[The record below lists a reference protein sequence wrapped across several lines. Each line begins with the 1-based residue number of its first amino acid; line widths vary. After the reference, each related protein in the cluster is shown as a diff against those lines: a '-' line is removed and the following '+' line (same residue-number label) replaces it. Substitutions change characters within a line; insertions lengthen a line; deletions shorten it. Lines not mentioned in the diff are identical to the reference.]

1 MAATVSIDRL
11 HGISA
16 MVRPSY
22 RHNLED
28 QDVLAAK
35 PTKTGPRVY
44 EEIRRMAMDYRF
56 KPNERINELE
66 LAAKMQVSRSPIRE
80 ALQRLVTEGLIT
92 FQVNRGFFCR
102 GFDVEEILDLT
113 DVRILLEERA
123 VLLASEK
130 ASDLE
135 LQALVDWWQKTSA
148 MADSLS
154 SADLTAKDEEFHMRI
169 ARLSGNPELAKMIEG
184 INTRIHF
191 VRQIEVEKHRRLSTT
206 YTEHNSIAE
215 AMAKRD
221 GRTAS
226 QIMGDHIRISATDA
240 METMKEGLAR
250 IFMREA

>member
-1 MAATVSIDRL
+1 
-11 HGISA
+11 
-16 MVRPSY
+16 
-22 RHNLED
+22 
-28 QDVLAAK
+28 
-35 PTKTGPRVY
+35 
-44 EEIRRMAMDYRF
+44 MAMEYRF

-66 LAAKMQVSRSPIRE
+66 LAARMQVSRSPIRE

-102 GFDVEEILDLT
+102 GFDVEEILNLT

-123 VLLASEK
+123 VQMASAQ
-130 ASDLE
+130 ASDRD
-135 LQALVDWWQKTSA
+135 LQMLADWWHRTSA

-206 YTEHNSIAE
+206 YTEHNNIAE
-215 AMAKRD
+215 AMLKRD
-221 GRTAS
+221 GKTAS
-226 QIMGDHIRISATDA
+226 RIMGEHIKISATDA
-240 METMKEGLAR
+240 METMKLGLAR